1 MNCWFNI
8 LQPRSMTGILFVT
21 MHSPK
26 AVYPNTNDQ
35 GHGQYN
41 ERVTGMRNAEY
52 KQDRDTAI

>member
-1 MNCWFNI
+1 
-8 LQPRSMTGILFVT
+8 MTGILFVT

-41 ERVTGMRNAEY
+41 EGVTGTRNAEY
-52 KQDRDTAI
+52 K

>member
-1 MNCWFNI
+1 
-8 LQPRSMTGILFVT
+8 

-41 ERVTGMRNAEY
+41 ERGTRNAEY
-52 KQDRDTAI
+52 K